1 MQKTKNEHKIKTLI
15 LKIKEENEELKEKTR
30 LMKFQIEEL
39 KELRNSAKVWETIEI
54 KWTKKLFIYKQQKEV
69 LSNQVDALTQKKK
82 DKENVLIDMEMIN
95 LKNVSML
102 NFEEIKRRI
111 IEVDIEKM
119 VEKNKEH

>member
-1 MQKTKNEHKIKTLI
+1 

>member
-1 MQKTKNEHKIKTLI
+1 
-15 LKIKEENEELKEKTR
+15 
-30 LMKFQIEEL
+30 MKFQIEEL

>member
-1 MQKTKNEHKIKTLI
+1 M
-15 LKIKEENEELKEKTR
+15 KIKEENEELKEKTR